1 MSQTASNSFT
11 YDNNLTPQ
19 ISGMSP
25 STTTVIGE
33 LSIYLFDNSSVR
45 WDHMSA
51 WLMPFG
57 IVKSRMEDGT
67 H

>member
-25 STTTVIGE
+25 STTSVIGE
-33 LSIYLFDNSSVR
+33 LSIHLSDNFSEVGSYERLVNAL
-45 WDHMSA
+45 W
-51 WLMPFG
+51 
-57 IVKSRMEDGT
+57 
-67 H
+67 